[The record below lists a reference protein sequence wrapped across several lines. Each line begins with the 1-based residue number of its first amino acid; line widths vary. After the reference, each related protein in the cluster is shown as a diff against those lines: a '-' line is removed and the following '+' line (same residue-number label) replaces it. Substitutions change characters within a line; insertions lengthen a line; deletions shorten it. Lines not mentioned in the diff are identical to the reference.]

1 MKLFIAIIGFFLAGN
16 LAAEQLTIVTDEWK
30 GYTSQ
35 GGKGYY
41 MDLLRAVYNKPT
53 DTVNF
58 SVVPYARSLALVK
71 SGKADIV
78 LGIYLGDIPK
88 KHAAA
93 YIVEQDLVDVLLP
106 IATAKAWK
114 GMKTL
119 EGKVVLAR
127 ISYAYDALTEVKM
140 HYSER
145 ASLISM
151 LKMMA
156 VGRADAILD
165 YKADLE
171 PLMKQAGLAED
182 KFSILRSVL
191 SAPIYFGFA
200 DTPKGIAAKTRFE
213 KRFKTLYENGDIK
226 KMMQNNLGHSK
237 GLPKTLQSW
246 K

>member
-1 MKLFIAIIGFFLAGN
+1 MTRLLAIIGFLLASN
-16 LAAEQLTIVTDEWK
+16 LTAEPLTVVTDEWK

-35 GGKGYY
+35 DGKGYY
-41 MDLLRAVYNKPT
+41 MDLLRAVYNQPT
-53 DTVNF
+53 DIINF

-93 YIVEQDLVDVLLP
+93 YVVEQDLVDVLLP
-106 IATAKAWK
+106 IETAKSWE

-127 ISYAYDALTEVKM
+127 ISYAYDALTDVKM

-145 ASLISM
+145 ASLVSM
-151 LKMMA
+151 LKMIA

-171 PLMKQAGLAED
+171 PMMKQAGLAED

-191 SAPIYFGFA
+191 SAPVYFGFA
-200 DTPKGIAAKTRFE
+200 DTPKGIAAKIRFE
-213 KRFKTLYENGDIK
+213 KRFKTLYKSGEIK
-226 KMMQNNLGHSK
+226 KMMESNLGHSK